1 MADEKSDKPS
11 GLTKAESNLAKVQA
25 PFEIPESEHVDYVD
39 REPDRVVPKK
49 GDDGYDTPSG
59 YALAKVGE
67 FTGEPGSEEAK
78 IHGLKYL
85 REKVLKRWGF
95 GE

>member
-1 MADEKSDKPS
+1 MADEKPS
-11 GLTKAESNLAKVQA
+11 GLTKAEKELSKVQP
-25 PFEIPESEHVDYVD
+25 PFEVPAELNVPYEE
-39 REPDRVVPKK
+39 REPEKVVPKK
-49 GDDGYDTPSG
+49 GSDGYDTPSG
-59 YALAKVGE
+59 YALAKVGAYE
-67 FTGEPGSEEAK
+67 GDPSEDPEGAR